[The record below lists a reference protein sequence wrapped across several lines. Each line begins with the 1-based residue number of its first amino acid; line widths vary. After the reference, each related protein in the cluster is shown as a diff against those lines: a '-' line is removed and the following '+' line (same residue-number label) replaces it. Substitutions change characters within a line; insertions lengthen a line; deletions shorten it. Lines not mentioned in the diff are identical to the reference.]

1 MDEGEQIRPGK
12 ADRGG
17 TEGIFSPL
25 YPKPLTSPIPS
36 PLSPAP
42 RSLLYL
48 DGDGGSTVENGE
60 YGPGRVASASLE
72 AYAWWL
78 AGESTSRG
86 RAVARVAVAGWCGVG
101 GGDTGERAGEGA
113 TDSPPGEHVAGRGES
128 TSGERG
134 LERRRWWRI

>member
-1 MDEGEQIRPGK
+1 MKMVD
-12 ADRGG
+12 
-17 TEGIFSPL
+17 T
-25 YPKPLTSPIPS
+25 
-36 PLSPAP
+36 
-42 RSLLYL
+42 
-48 DGDGGSTVENGE
+48 TVENGE

-86 RAVARVAVAGWCGVG
+86 TAVERVAVAGWCGVG

-134 LERRRWWRI
+134 LERRPRRRWWRI